1 MKQKIKNFEDY
12 FIYSDGK
19 VFSTFSNK
27 FLSLRVNKNGYY
39 YVNLYD
45 KEGKHPKKIHR
56 LVAEAFIPNPQNLP
70 QVNHING
77 IKTDNRVENLEWCD
91 GSHNIKHAYEHG
103 LINVYTEAHARAARE
118 NGIKYRSRKIRCIDL
133 ESNTVIEFN
142 STREASDTLS
152 IKYPSIT
159 SALLRG
165 NVCFGKYKFEYV

>member
-77 IKTDNRVENLEWCD
+77 IKTDNRVENLEWC
-91 GSHNIKHAYEHG
+91 SYEYNNIHAVYHNCSKQAIAVTCKETG
-103 LINVYTEAHARAARE
+103 
-118 NGIKYRSRKIRCIDL
+118 KW
-133 ESNTVIEFN
+133 
-142 STREASDTLS
+142 
-152 IKYPSIT
+152 YPSIT
-159 SALLRG
+159 RAEVDLGIPKGGSRRV
-165 NVCFGKYKFEYV
+165 NNNEYQYVYKNYHFAKAHE